1 MGHPVHQNTFSVS
14 GPIFHWYHD
23 IRIFNTEIFYSR
35 IIYTSEQTISI
46 QVIVIVFVFRF

>member
-14 GPIFHWYHD
+14 GSIFHWYHD